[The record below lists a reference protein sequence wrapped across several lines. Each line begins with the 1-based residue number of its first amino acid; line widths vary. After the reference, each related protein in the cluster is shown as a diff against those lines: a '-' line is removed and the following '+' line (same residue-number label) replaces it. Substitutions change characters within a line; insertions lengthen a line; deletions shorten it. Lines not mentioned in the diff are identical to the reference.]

1 MSTEINQANRTLS
14 DTRELGYR
22 VNKST
27 LVAGDDQLSFIKRE
41 DQEDNLIDEVKSV
54 QSLSPSTLGEA
65 AGTCWKKLRFCLE
78 FISVG
83 QYYTK
88 LYHNGKGT

>member
-1 MSTEINQANRTLS
+1 MT
-14 DTRELGYR
+14 
-22 VNKST
+22 
-27 LVAGDDQLSFIKRE
+27 FIKKD
-41 DQEDNLIDEVKSV
+41 DQEDQLIDEVKSISTFT
-54 QSLSPSTLGEA
+54 QSTSLGDA
-65 AGTCWKKLRFCLE
+65 ANDCWSKLRSGLE